1 MADDGATPL
10 LFGQLANPPV
20 GPVGLVFGDDS
31 GGATRPPVQL
41 AGTGRITGLA
51 GVVPL
56 RVVSR
61 VTATGPITG
70 LRGHVEAAYLL
81 NVNRPVAGD
90 VASSWQQGRKAFG
103 GGLQTWQQGTRA
115 HAAVAVL
122 AQPAQAVQAL
132 LQGRWQQ
139 SKRWAQLARVA
150 DEQALRLAGAPSA
163 QRMQQAVQLRVA
175 ARGGFEQAAG
185 LRAGVVQQFQQAGR
199 LRAQVLQRFEGA
211 GQLALLQGSS
221 FGRGLLL
228 GRGWRLAFE
237 QGRKPP
243 PGISAWQPESPRPD
257 PCYLPV
263 LPARLLFD
271 LLAGSGESPVGL
283 VFVCERHI
291 GPGPQP
297 QFVIPLL
304 RVYMSVNTIDA
315 VLLPSLERVQLQG
328 ISITADED
336 GFGWSMSARGPVH
349 LVDQL
354 APAAGLP
361 ARVQV
366 TVNGIAWVFAIDP
379 PERSRKFGDHGVQVR
394 GASVTSLLGAPH
406 MPASVWSN
414 SGDMTAH
421 QLALQALD
429 MTGVSLDWA
438 MQDWLV
444 PAGAWS
450 HQGSPLSVV
459 QRIAEA
465 AGGVVRSHRTEA
477 QLQIAP
483 RYPVMPWEWA
493 AAVPT
498 VRMPGQIITADTLQA
513 LGAARYDAVYISGE
527 TGAGVLGHVVRAGTA
542 GEVLAPQVTD
552 ALVTHVDAARQ
563 RGSAVIAAA
572 AITHRHPITL
582 PLLTGGT
589 NPGLILPGYLVEVQ
603 EPAETW
609 RGLVRGITVTADMP
623 TVRQQ
628 LAVERTSSA
637 PKGLGVGS
645 ASSNLYK
652 RLLDL
657 QPEAPVQTGVV
668 QSVDGAVARVQLTGT
683 GVVSVRNPLQI
694 AAGQSVFVQGGAI
707 TGTAPQLPITRIEI

>member
-1 MADDGATPL
+1 MR
-10 LFGQLANPPV
+10 
-20 GPVGLVFGDDS
+20 LVFGDE
-31 GGATRPPVQL
+31 GGGTTRPPVQL
-41 AGTGRITGLA
+41 AGTGRITGLQ

-61 VTATGPITG
+61 IAATGSITG
-70 LRGHVEAAYLL
+70 LRGHVEARYLV
-81 NVNRPVAGD
+81 NVDRPVAGD

-103 GGLQTWQQGTRA
+103 GGLQGWQQGTRA

-122 AQPAQAVQAL
+122 AQPAQPVQAM

-139 SKRWAQLARVA
+139 SARWAQIARVA
-150 DEQALRLAGAPSA
+150 DEQARRLAVPPAA
-163 QRMQQAVQLRVA
+163 QRLQQAVQLRTAV
-175 ARGGFEQAAG
+175 RGGFEQAAG
-185 LRAGVVQQFQQAGR
+185 LRVAALQPFQQAAR
-199 LRAQVLQRFEGA
+199 LRAQALQRFERA
-211 GQLALLQGSS
+211 GQLALLQVSG
-221 FGRGLLL
+221 FRRGLPQ
-228 GRGWRLAFE
+228 GRGWQLAFE

-243 PGISAWQPESPRPD
+243 PGISAWQPVPPLPD
-257 PCYLPV
+257 PCYVPA
-263 LPARLLFD
+263 LPARLLFEMP
-271 LLAGSGESPVGL
+271 AGSGASPVGL
-283 VFVCERHI
+283 VFVCERHT
-291 GPGPQP
+291 GTAPQP

-328 ISITADED
+328 ISITADDD

-349 LVDQL
+349 LLDQL
-354 APAAGLP
+354 APSGGLP
-361 ARVQV
+361 ARVRV
-366 TVNGIAWVFAIDP
+366 TINGIAWVFAIDP

-414 SGDMTAH
+414 SSDMTAQ

-465 AGGVVRSHRTEA
+465 AGGVVRSHCVDAR
-477 QLQIAP
+477 LQIAP
-483 RYPVMPWEWA
+483 RYAVMPWDWA
-493 AAVPT
+493 SAVPT

-513 LGAARYDAVYISGE
+513 LGAARYDAVYVSGE
-527 TGAGVLGHVVRAGTA
+527 TGAGVLGHVVRAGSA

-589 NPGLILPGYLVEVQ
+589 NPGLILPGYLIEVQ

-609 RGLVRGITVTADMP
+609 RGLVRGITITADMP

-637 PKGLGVGS
+637 PKGLGAGS

-668 QSVDGAVARVQLTGT
+668 QSVNGAVARVQLTGT

-707 TGTAPQLPITRIEI
+707 TGTAPQLPVTRIEI

>member
-10 LFGQLANPPV
+10 RFGQPANPPAS
-20 GPVGLVFGDDS
+20 PVGLAFGDDG
-31 GGATRPPVQL
+31 GGASRPPVQL
-41 AGTGRITGLA
+41 SGAGRITGLS

-61 VTATGPITG
+61 IMAAGPITG
-70 LRGHVEAAYLL
+70 LRGHVEAGYQV
-81 NVNRPVAGD
+81 NVDRPVAGD

-103 GGLQTWQQGTRA
+103 GGLQAWQQGARA

-139 SKRWAQLARVA
+139 SQRWGQIARVA
-150 DEQALRLAGAPSA
+150 DEQALRLAGAPAA

-271 LLAGSGESPVGL
+271 VAAGSGESPVGL
-283 VFVCERHI
+283 VFICERHT
-291 GPGPQP
+291 GTVPQP

-328 ISITADED
+328 ISIAADDD

-349 LVDQL
+349 LLDQL
-354 APAAGLP
+354 APSGGLP
-361 ARVQV
+361 ARVRV
-366 TVNGIAWVFAIDP
+366 TINGIAWVFAIDP

-414 SGDMTAH
+414 SSDMTAQ

-438 MQDWLV
+438 MEDWLV
-444 PAGAWS
+444 PAGVWS
-450 HQGSPLSVV
+450 HQGSPLSAV

-465 AGGVVRSHRTEA
+465 AGGVVRSHRIDA
-477 QLQIAP
+477 RLQIAP
-483 RYPVMPWEWA
+483 RYAVMPWDWA
-493 AAVPT
+493 SAVPT

-513 LGAARYDAVYISGE
+513 LGAARYDAVYVSGE

-572 AITHRHPITL
+572 AITHRHPVTL

-589 NPGLILPGYLVEVQ
+589 NPGLILPGYLIEVQ

-609 RGLVRGITVTADMP
+609 RGMVRGITVTADMP
-623 TVRQQ
+623 AVRQQ
-628 LAVERTSSA
+628 LAVERTSAA
-637 PKGLGVGS
+637 PKGLGAGS

-657 QPEAPVQTGVV
+657 QPEAQVQTGVV
-668 QSVDGAVARVQLTGT
+668 QAVEGMLARVQLTGS
-683 GVVSVRNPLQI
+683 GVVSLRNPLQI
-694 AAGQSVFVQGGAI
+694 PVGQSVFVQGGAI
-707 TGTAPQLPITRIEI
+707 TGRAPQLPTVRIEI